1 MKLVLKVV
9 EIEKDKQGSFEFTCK
24 DRFNTIYYFTSKCF
38 KPADTYILVNV
49 NSFYEYY
56 PATQYK
62 LNVFYIEDLQV
73 VNNKLVNRKKQQ
85 VKSDYIEAVLKENIG
100 LKGTLKDMES
110 KLQDC
115 YRAFISIE
123 DYNQEVANQ
132 KLINK
137 LENKI
142 KEYKRYYNVK

>member
-38 KPADTYILVNV
+38 KPVDTYILANV

-62 LNVFYIEDLQV
+62 LNVSYIEDLQV

-85 VKSDYIEAVLKENIG
+85 VKSDYIEAVLNENIG
-100 LKGTLKDMES
+100 LKGTLKNMEI

-115 YRAFISIE
+115 YRASISIE
-123 DYNQEVANQ
+123 DYNQEIANQ

-137 LENKI
+137 LKNKI

>member
-9 EIEKDKQGSFEFTCK
+9 EIEKNQKDGFEFTCK
-24 DRFNTIYYFTSKCF
+24 DRFNTVYYFTSKCF
-38 KPADTYILVNV
+38 KPVDTYILVNV

-62 LNVFYIEDLQV
+62 LNVSYIEELQV
-73 VNNKLVNRKKQQ
+73 VNNKLLNSKRQQ

-100 LKGTLKDMES
+100 LKGTLKDMEN
-110 KLQDC
+110 KLKDC

-123 DYNQEVANQ
+123 DYKQETANQ

-137 LENKI
+137 LERKI
-142 KEYKRYYNVK
+142 KEHKRYYNV

>member
-9 EIEKDKQGSFEFTCK
+9 EIEKDQQNGFEFTCK

-49 NSFYEYY
+49 NNFYEYY
-56 PATQYK
+56 AAVQYK
-62 LNVFYIEDLQV
+62 LNVSYIEELQV
-73 VNNKLVNRKKQQ
+73 INNKLVNGKKQQ

-110 KLQDC
+110 KLKDC
-115 YRAFISIE
+115 YRASISIE
-123 DYNQEVANQ
+123 DYKQEIANQ

>member
-9 EIEKDKQGSFEFTCK
+9 EIEKDQQNGFEFTCK

-38 KPADTYILVNV
+38 KPVDTYISVNV

-62 LNVFYIEDLQV
+62 LNVSYIEELQV

-85 VKSDYIEAVLKENIG
+85 VRSDYIEAVLKENIG
-100 LKGTLKDMES
+100 LKGTLKDMEN
-110 KLQDC
+110 KLQDY
-115 YRAFISIE
+115 YRASISIE
-123 DYNQEVANQ
+123 DYKQEIANQ

-137 LENKI
+137 LESKI
-142 KEYKRYYNVK
+142 EEHKRYYNIK